1 MTPMTSSKRA
11 VYVVHDRTTT
21 AQPGILATAY
31 GSVEKAMAALDGFR
45 AQHPDNPGPLAW
57 TTGPN
62 WANGRDA
69 DGHEVFNVFGLTV
82 APDNEPAY
90 FEKFTRRS

>member
-1 MTPMTSSKRA
+1 MTSSKRA
-11 VYVVHDRTTT
+11 VYVVHDRTTS

-31 GSVEKAMAALDGFR
+31 ESVEKAIADLNGFR

-57 TTGPN
+57 STGPG
-62 WANGRDA
+62 WADGRDA
-69 DGHEVFNVFGLTV
+69 TGNTVFYVFGLNV

-90 FEKFTRRS
+90 FEKPARKP